1 VTAPAAAG
9 SASRVGAVD
18 IGTNTTRLLVA
29 DVINGHVD
37 DVVRLEVITRLGEGV
52 DSSGRLLPA
61 AVARVHDVL
70 ARYRR
75 EVEELGATRTLAV
88 ATSAVRDAENGEAF
102 LREVEEAYRFAT
114 RLLAGREE
122 AELVFRGVMVGR
134 DLEGETLVVDVGGGS
149 TELVLGSQD
158 GLESATSLQLGS
170 VRLTERFFASDPP
183 ASDELVALRNR
194 VRATL
199 PVLSARHAIG
209 VSGTVTTLAALDLG
223 LDAYDAA
230 TVDGHR
236 LSRGSVERLL
246 ARLAALPLAE
256 RRRLPALDPER
267 APVIVAGTAIVAEL
281 LPAYDLAELETSVRD
296 ILDGAALAAAELP
309 PLDETDAPARADTRR

>member
-1 VTAPAAAG
+1 
-9 SASRVGAVD
+9 
-18 IGTNTTRLLVA
+18 
-29 DVINGHVD
+29 
-37 DVVRLEVITRLGEGV
+37 
-52 DSSGRLLPA
+52 
-61 AVARVHDVL
+61 
-70 ARYRR
+70 
-75 EVEELGATRTLAV
+75 
-88 ATSAVRDAENGEAF
+88 
-102 LREVEEAYRFAT
+102 
-114 RLLAGREE
+114 
-122 AELVFRGVMVGR
+122 VFRGVMVGR

-149 TELVLGSQD
+149 TELVLGSRD
-158 GLESATSLQLGS
+158 GLKSATSLQLGS
-170 VRLTERFFASDPP
+170 VRLTERFLASDPP
-183 ASDELVALRNR
+183 AADELVALRSH

-223 LDAYDAA
+223 RDTYDAA

-236 LSRGSVERLL
+236 LSRESVERLL